1 MTRVMKSYV
10 GAILLNISRI
20 KRVSWRS
27 AGIVMVVANFTRVVA
42 DDGGV
47 ISVRGRS
54 KIRST
59 CEQVGQISSRDSGG
73 LYAHLAF
80 HLAARGSH
88 RSQLGAG
95 RAIH

>member
-1 MTRVMKSYV
+1 MTRVMKLYV

-27 AGIVMVVANFTRVVA
+27 AGTVIVVANFTRFVA

-47 ISVRGRS
+47 ISLRGRS
-54 KIRST
+54 KSRGT
-59 CEQVGQISSRDSGG
+59 CEQVGQISSRDSCGP
-73 LYAHLAF
+73 YAHLAF
-80 HLAARGSH
+80 HLAARGLH

-95 RAIH
+95 RAIQ